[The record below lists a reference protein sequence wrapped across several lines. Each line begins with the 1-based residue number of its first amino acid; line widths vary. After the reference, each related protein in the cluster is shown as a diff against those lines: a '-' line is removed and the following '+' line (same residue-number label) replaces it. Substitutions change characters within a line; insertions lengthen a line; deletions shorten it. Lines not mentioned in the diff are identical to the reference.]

1 MAGRNEEIDVR
12 GLLCPLPVL
21 KASKRLKSLAP
32 GDHLTVRAT
41 DPAAV
46 IDFPHYCNESGNE
59 LVNQSRDGDE
69 LVFVI
74 RKTHVK

>member
-1 MAGRNEEIDVR
+1 MSGDKVELDVR

-21 KASKRLKSLAP
+21 KAAKRLKSLAT
-32 GDHLTVRAT
+32 GDLLTVTAS

-46 IDFPHYCNESGNE
+46 IDFPHYCNETGHE
-59 LVNQSRDGDE
+59 LVSHSKEGDE

-74 RKTHVK
+74 RKTHGK